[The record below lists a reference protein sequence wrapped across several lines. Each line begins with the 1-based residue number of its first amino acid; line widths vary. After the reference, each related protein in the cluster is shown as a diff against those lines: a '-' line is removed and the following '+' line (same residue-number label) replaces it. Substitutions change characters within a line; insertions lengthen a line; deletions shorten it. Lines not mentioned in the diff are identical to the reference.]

1 MVEGQTRSTWTLGS
15 AVTDMA
21 NVTNNVADAA
31 DVVDMA
37 DVTAGHS
44 DFLWRVRSL
53 QT

>member
-1 MVEGQTRSTWTLGS
+1 MAT
-15 AVTDMA
+15 VTD
-21 NVTNNVADAA
+21 NVANDVADVA

-37 DVTAGHS
+37 DVTAGHL